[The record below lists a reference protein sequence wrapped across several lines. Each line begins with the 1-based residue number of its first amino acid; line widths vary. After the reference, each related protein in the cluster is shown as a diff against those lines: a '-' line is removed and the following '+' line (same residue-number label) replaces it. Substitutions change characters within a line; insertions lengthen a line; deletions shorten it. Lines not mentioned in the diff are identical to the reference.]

1 LEISPTKV
9 GDFFCSEVC
18 SGTTQQRFRISFA
31 TYDIPIVRM
40 TIANLI
46 VFTWDLSVSPHNVN
60 ISLTKHIWYKEI
72 KIILLYSKL
81 KKMDNIRETI
91 RKTMVPKGFLSSNDK
106 PTQKAIEMFFVYLSN
121 LPKGWDTK
129 KINRESI
136 EEVRN
141 YFGVDYGFEAML
153 TWGIT
158 IGCAKS
164 NTSKGRYEAMSVAFT
179 IAQGMIGQG
188 VVLTTKSLSPSLLLE
203 AA

>member
-1 LEISPTKV
+1 MYP
-9 GDFFCSEVC
+9 
-18 SGTTQQRFRISFA
+18 
-31 TYDIPIVRM
+31 
-40 TIANLI
+40 
-46 VFTWDLSVSPHNVN
+46 
-60 ISLTKHIWYKEI
+60 
-72 KIILLYSKL
+72 KL

-188 VVLTTKSLSPSLLLE
+188 VVLTTKTLSPSLLLE

>member
-1 LEISPTKV
+1 
-9 GDFFCSEVC
+9 
-18 SGTTQQRFRISFA
+18 
-31 TYDIPIVRM
+31 
-40 TIANLI
+40 
-46 VFTWDLSVSPHNVN
+46 
-60 ISLTKHIWYKEI
+60 
-72 KIILLYSKL
+72 
-81 KKMDNIRETI
+81 MDNIKETI
-91 RKTMVPKGFLSSNDK
+91 KKTMIPKGFLSSNDR

-129 KINRESI
+129 KINRESV

-141 YFGVDYGFEAML
+141 YFGVDYGFEAMIA
-153 TWGIT
+153 WGIT

-188 VVLTTKSLSPSLLLE
+188 VVLTTKSLSPSQYLQ